1 MGYWLFCVT
10 GDRDEVGE
18 LSSEDIFRFRSIQGF
33 WGVERDAANVNNVKE
48 GDQILFYVGA
58 PKMAFGGT
66 AIIEMP
72 RVELHE
78 ARSIELAG
86 TRPCFKRYFGC
97 ELRDCVRWE
106 NAPRVEDLLHEQSKK
121 PSFITNIN
129 DWQCHFQG
137 AIRDLPKA
145 DFQKIVKI
153 ANEMNPRSKSR
164 RSTLSSS
171 SAPTPLRPRS
181 TGNGSRS
188 GLRRGVP
195 RRPSKRSMS
204 ATSQA

>member
-1 MGYWLFCVT
+1 MGDWLFCVT

-18 LSSEDIFRFRSIQGF
+18 LSSEDISASALFKGF

-58 PKMAFGGT
+58 PKMAFGRT

-72 RVELHE
+72 CVELHE
-78 ARSIELAG
+78 ARSIELAE

-137 AIRDLPKA
+137 AIRYLSKA

-164 RSTLSSS
+164 QQLLGASSIE
-171 SAPTPLRPRS
+171 AEIYPQAAWRMPEETEQEIDEP
-181 TGNGSRS
+181 
-188 GLRRGVP
+188 
-195 RRPSKRSMS
+195 
-204 ATSQA
+204 TSQA